1 MLDFSICF
9 GTANPSPSG
18 IHNVRW
24 GQDTSFLKVV
34 IMQLPIWVWKC
45 TPMARRIV
53 RNLSRPHHIAS
64 RGIGRFIR
72 AGRMHLP
79 THAILAT
86 AMTCAFVP
94 LATAIGPPAL
104 PTFIPVDAAPILFAP
119 EGLSGGASDIGSW
132 KTGVVST
139 QVAQPA
145 SSLFGLAG
153 KGNALAFD
161 VPSSTNIGLLAIGY
175 IGPSPLSAATTFIP
189 VTTLMPDMATPIPEM
204 AIPTRGVLP
213 SVSTEI
219 DEPGSS
225 VLFALSIVWIAASRL
240 WKPLQSKNT
249 GRPGNSAQ
257 GLMVVA

>member
-1 MLDFSICF
+1 
-9 GTANPSPSG
+9 
-18 IHNVRW
+18 
-24 GQDTSFLKVV
+24 
-34 IMQLPIWVWKC
+34 MQLPIWVWKC
-45 TPMARRIV
+45 TPTARRIV